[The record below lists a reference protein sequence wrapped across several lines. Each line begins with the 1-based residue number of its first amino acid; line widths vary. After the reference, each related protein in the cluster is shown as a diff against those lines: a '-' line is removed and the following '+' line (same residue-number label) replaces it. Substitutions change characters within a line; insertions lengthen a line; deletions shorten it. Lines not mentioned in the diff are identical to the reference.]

1 MKKLSYLI
9 VLALILGLV
18 LTGCSLLSN
27 IGQAPA
33 TEQSGITYLTKA
45 VLSFTVGNDATSRP
59 TTDTRANFTI
69 IDTNHPSSE
78 FGALNTF
85 SYYAANTNP
94 FRFVL
99 VDGSAVV
106 KWVSEEIT
114 PPDTGAQSWPSST
127 PVLVEPGWNLGL
139 YFKLTGTVPYIY
151 PAGAPAWYEYA
162 NAGVPIVGETLYY
175 QNFSNRIYSFVA
187 TGTVRYAWTGFF
199 RPVDDLPIWNSA
211 KAGSAIPVKF
221 SLNGDQ
227 GLEIFAT
234 GYPTSLD
241 MPCGDP
247 FAVVVGIDEIVTAG
261 SSSLSYDDDQY
272 IYVWKTDKGWA
283 NSCRQLV
290 VLLIDGTYHRA
301 NFKFK

>member
-1 MKKLSYLI
+1 MKKLYYLI
-9 VLALILGLV
+9 VIVLISSLV

-27 IGQAPA
+27 ISQVPA
-33 TEQSGITYLTKA
+33 TEQSGITYLTKNGS
-45 VLSFTVGNDATSRP
+45 LFTVGNDAIVRP
-59 TTDTRANFTI
+59 ITDTRANFTI
-69 IDTNHPSSE
+69 IDTNNPSSK

-99 VDGSAVV
+99 VDGSDVV
-106 KWVSEEIT
+106 QWVSDSIT
-114 PPDTGAQSWPSST
+114 PAGIGAQSWPSLT
-127 PVLVEPGWNLGL
+127 PVPVEPDWNLGL
-139 YFKLTGTVPYIY
+139 YFSLTGTVPFKY
-151 PAGAPAWYEYA
+151 AGEPAWYGYG
-162 NAGVPIVGETLYY
+162 NAGVPEVGKKLIY
-175 QNFSNRIYSFVA
+175 QSSSNRIYSFVA
-187 TGTVRYAWTGFF
+187 TGTVRYDWTGFF
-199 RPVDDLPIWNSA
+199 RPVNDIPIWNSA

-247 FAVVVGIDEIVTAG
+247 LAFVNGIDEIVTAG
-261 SSSLSYDDDQY
+261 SSILSYDDDQY
-272 IYVWKTDKGWA
+272 IYVWKTDKNWA

-301 NFKFK
+301 NFSFKK